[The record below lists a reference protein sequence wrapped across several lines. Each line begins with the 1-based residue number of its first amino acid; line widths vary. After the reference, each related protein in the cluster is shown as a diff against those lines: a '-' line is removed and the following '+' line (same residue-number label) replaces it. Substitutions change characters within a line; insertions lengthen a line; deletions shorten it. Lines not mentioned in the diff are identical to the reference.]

1 MLLRRISKQIHN
13 DHTISSSTFLQICLS
28 LSFLFYTLY
37 SKYACLQFW
46 CRFLNA
52 FSKSFQF
59 RVPDK
64 ANFLP
69 FDKESS
75 EGIELSLLDDETILW
90 PFILESFLKNITLKI
105 EDTPIIHFF
114 LPFFYMFWRLF
125 LEVLTRLKHAQ
136 KQYSLLGKKQ

>member
-28 LSFLFYTLY
+28 LSFLFYALY

-75 EGIELSLLDDETILW
+75 KGIELSLLDDEMIIW
-90 PFILESFLKNITLKI
+90 PFWTIYAQDWRHTNYTL
-105 EDTPIIHFF
+105 FY
-114 LPFFYMFWRLF
+114 LFFYIFWRLF